1 VRDIRI
7 SEELYRQLLAHAE
20 SFDDTPEDV
29 IRRLLGHSG
38 ETPDPTAAAATTSR
52 AAPGSILPE
61 REYWRPILAVVA
73 EAGGS
78 MAATDVIEAV
88 WERLQDRLTPRD
100 LERQRLGEMRW
111 RNRVRFARLRMKERG
126 LLSDTSPR
134 GVWEITEAGRAYLAS
149 GE

>member
-1 VRDIRI
+1 VRRI
-7 SEELYRQLLAHAE
+7 EISDETYRHLLAHAE

-29 IRRLLGHSG
+29 IVRLLGRS
-38 ETPDPTAAAATTSR
+38 DPTAESAIASTTRR
-52 AAPGSILPE
+52 AVPGSILPE
-61 REYWRPILAVVA
+61 QAYWRPILTIID

-88 WERLQDRLTPRD
+88 WERLRDQLTPRD

-126 LLSDTSPR
+126 LLSDSSPR
-134 GVWEITEAGRAYLAS
+134 GVWEITEEGRSYLARAQ
-149 GE
+149 